1 MYCYKVV
8 LAYMVFCF
16 LNFFPLL
23 SPFSDWPIS
32 PQATFEGWMEVMADA
47 VDCRGI
53 DMQPEREANIY
64 AYIYFVIFIVCGSFF
79 TLNLFIGVIIDNFNA
94 LKKKV
99 CRQAVL
105 QYKIPCWCLV
115 ALHHPCLDLHTWI
128 NMLTIYYVHPVH
140 LKLVRYNWEGTHF
153 LSPLAAFELKTL
165 QLPTMCL
172 RAAQQLWLHYFDFE
186 RCFMGT
192 SGIYA

>member
-1 MYCYKVV
+1 
-8 LAYMVFCF
+8 MVFCF
-16 LNFFPLL
+16 LNFFPLF
-23 SPFSDWPIS
+23 SPFSDWLIS
-32 PQATFEGWMEVMADA
+32 LQATFEGWMEVMADA
-47 VDCRGI
+47 VDCRGL

-105 QYKIPCWCLV
+105 HSKIPCWCLV

-153 LSPLAAFELKTL
+153 LSLSISCFWAKKLFNSQQCALE
-165 QLPTMCL
+165 QL
-172 RAAQQLWLHYFDFE
+172 QQLWLHYFDFE

-192 SGIYA
+192 SGIYAYTVRTLLL